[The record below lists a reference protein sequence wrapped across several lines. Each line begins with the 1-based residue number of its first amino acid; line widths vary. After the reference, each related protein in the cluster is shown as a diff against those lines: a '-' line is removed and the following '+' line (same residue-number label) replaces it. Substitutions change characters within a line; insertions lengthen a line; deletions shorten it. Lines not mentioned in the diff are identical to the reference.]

1 MNNAP
6 TYIGNQVLLQKR
18 KVGFLASRKIST
30 LSVLPTLDWAMQI
43 SKQTDVSVVSGFHSK
58 LEKDV
63 LNILLQG
70 KCGIIVVLARG
81 MYRQIP
87 KQYEEAMLQQRILF
101 ISNEKE
107 TITRVSEVS
116 AHKRNEYVIDLAD
129 EMKAPEDDFE
139 AFRRLR
145 EIAESN
151 GLPNMTLDEINE
163 GIRLARTE
171 RKRRL

>member
-30 LSVLPTLDWAMQI
+30 LSVLSTLDWAMQI
-43 SKQTDVSVVSGFHSK
+43 SKRTDVAVVSGFHSR

-87 KQYEEAMLQQRILF
+87 KAYEEAMQQQRILF
-101 ISNEKE
+101 ISNEKDMV
-107 TITRVSEVS
+107 TRVSEVS
-116 AHKRNEYVIDLAD
+116 AHKRNDYVMDLAD
-129 EMKAPEDDFE
+129 EMKDLEDGFE
-139 AFRRLR
+139 AFSKLR
-145 EIAESN
+145 
-151 GLPNMTLDEINE
+151 
-163 GIRLARTE
+163 
-171 RKRRL
+171 K